1 MPPDSAEASSEDT
14 ELATIIGLYALG
26 ELSLGEAAD
35 RAGVPRLEMQEI
47 LDDAGVTLRLGPR
60 TKEDARDEVD
70 VARRANE

>member
-1 MPPDSAEASSEDT
+1 MPPDAVEASSEDT

-26 ELSLGEAAD
+26 ELSLGEAAA
-35 RAGVPRLEMQEI
+35 RAGVSRIEMQEI
-47 LDDAGVTLRLGPR
+47 LNDAGVRLRLGPR